1 MSEISQSVTAKLPP
15 PLDTAFLPA
24 ERASAE
30 KLAAQVEYFRR
41 YPALERF
48 VDAVPD
54 IYLILNEER
63 QIVFANERMLEL
75 IPRAD
80 WTRVNGLRPGEALN
94 CVHADE
100 TGGGCGTTEF
110 CRTCGAAQA
119 IISSLNGAATI
130 KECRIVQKDG
140 NALDL
145 RVWTTPTDINDTRFT
160 IFSVQDIASEKRRR
174 VLERLFFHDIL
185 NTAGVLRGVSELLS
199 EATIDEAEELHEMVA
214 DLSEQLINEI
224 QAQKDLMAA
233 ENGELITRRDVINAG
248 KLLRELAELYI
259 THYVAEGKTI
269 ELNADLPPVT
279 FVSDKRLLRRVLGN
293 MVKNALEAIS
303 AGETV
308 TLGYTLADDMVE
320 FWVHNPTFM
329 PRNVQLQVFQRSF
342 STKGTGRGLGT
353 YSIKLLTERYLNGKV
368 RFSTDKQNGTTFFAA
383 YPVD

>member
-1 MSEISQSVTAKLPP
+1 MNEIPQPVVVQPAPLP
-15 PLDTAFLPA
+15 TAFLPA
-24 ERASAE
+24 ERAPAE
-30 KLAAQVEYFRR
+30 KLAAQIEYFRQ
-41 YPALERF
+41 YPALEQF

-75 IPRAD
+75 MPEKD
-80 WTRVNGLRPGEALN
+80 WTLIGGLRPGEALN
-94 CVHADE
+94 CVHASE
-100 TGGGCGTTEF
+100 TDGGCGTTEF

-119 IISSLNGAATI
+119 ILSSLNGAATV
-130 KECRIVQKDG
+130 KECRIIQKDG

-185 NTAGVLRGVSELLS
+185 NTAGVLRGVSELLA
-199 EATIDEAEELHEMVA
+199 EATVDETEELHAMVA
-214 DLSEQLINEI
+214 DLSDKLIDEI
-224 QAQKDLMAA
+224 QAQKDLIAA
-233 ENGELITRRDVINAG
+233 ENGELVTRRDVINAG

-269 ELNADLPPVT
+269 EISADLPPVT
-279 FVSDKRLLRRVLGN
+279 FVSDKRLLGRVLGN

-308 TLGYTLADDMVE
+308 TMGYTLSAGMIE
-320 FWVHNPTFM
+320 FWVNNPTVM
-329 PRNVQLQVFQRSF
+329 PKNVQLQVFQRSF
-342 STKGTGRGLGT
+342 STKGAGRGLGT
-353 YSIKLLTERYLNGKV
+353 YGIKLLTERYLHGKV
-368 RFSTDKQNGTTFFAA
+368 RFSTDEAYGTTFFAA

>member
-1 MSEISQSVTAKLPP
+1 MSEILSPVVKSPAQ
-15 PLDTAFLPA
+15 LDTAFLPA

-30 KLAAQVEYFRR
+30 KLAAQIEYFRQ
-41 YPALERF
+41 YPALEQF

-75 IPRAD
+75 MSEKHWDEIG
-80 WTRVNGLRPGEALN
+80 GLRPGEALN

-100 TGGGCGTTEF
+100 TDGGCGTTEF

-119 IISSLNGAATI
+119 ILSSLNGAATV
-130 KECRIVQKDG
+130 KECRIIQKNG
-140 NALDL
+140 HALDL
-145 RVWTTPTDINDTRFT
+145 RVWTTPTDIDNTRYT

-185 NTAGVLRGVSELLS
+185 NTAGVLRGVSELLA
-199 EATIDEAEELHEMVA
+199 EATLDEAEELHEMVA
-214 DLSEQLINEI
+214 DLSARLIDEI

-233 ENGELITRRDVINAG
+233 ENGELATRQDVIDAV

-269 ELNADLPPVT
+269 ELGANLPPVM
-279 FVSDKRLLRRVLGN
+279 FVSDKRLLGRVLGN
-293 MVKNALEAIS
+293 MLKNALEAIS

-308 TLGYTLADDMVE
+308 TMGYTLSAGMIE

-329 PRNVQLQVFQRSF
+329 PKNVQLQVFQRSF
-342 STKGTGRGLGT
+342 STKGAGRGLGT
-353 YSIKLLTERYLNGKV
+353 YSIKLLTERYLHGKV
-368 RFSTDKQNGTTFFAA
+368 RFYTDKKKGTTFFAA
-383 YPVD
+383 YPVN